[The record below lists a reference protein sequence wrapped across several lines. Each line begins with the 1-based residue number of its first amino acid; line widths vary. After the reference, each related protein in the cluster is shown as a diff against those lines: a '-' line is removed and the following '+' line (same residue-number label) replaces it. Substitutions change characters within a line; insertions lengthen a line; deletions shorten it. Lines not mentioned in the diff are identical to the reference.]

1 MSLPD
6 HILTGYKVLD
16 FTHVLA
22 GPSATRIMV
31 EMGAEVIKVEFPPA
45 GDVSR
50 GLPMI
55 KNGRSGY
62 FLQQNRGKK
71 SICVDGKTDAGRRIL
86 DGLIAEVDVV
96 IENFAPG
103 AAARLGIGWERVKE
117 INPRAVMCSLSA
129 FGQEGPLSQ
138 QPGFDYIAQAY
149 AGVTTMIGEP
159 DGAPYFPLLGLG
171 DVNTGMHAACA
182 IGFALLHRE
191 RSGKGQY
198 LDISLLDSYY
208 HSHEL
213 NVQIYSA
220 SGGEVEPTRS
230 GRHHYA
236 VCPLGLFKGA
246 DHYLFIIALEPQWK
260 QVCVAI
266 ERPELFEDERYNS
279 NAKRLEHQDEVNQI
293 IQDWIDTKSSDDEI
307 LTALQ
312 AQRVPCAPVLSIAET
327 VKEPH
332 LRERGTVRTVT
343 DPKFGEVDLPGM
355 PLRFSDYPH
364 NIPLET
370 AHLGEH
376 NSDVLNGI
384 LGYSDEEIQNLY
396 DTGVLHAN
404 ADT

>member
-1 MSLPD
+1 MAAPD
-6 HILTGYKVLD
+6 HMLADYKVLD

-31 EMGAEVIKVEFPPA
+31 EMGAEIIKVEFPPA

-71 SICVDGKTDAGRRIL
+71 SICVDGKTDEGRRIL
-86 DGLIAEVDVV
+86 DGLIAQVDVV

-103 AAARLGIGWERVKE
+103 VAARLGIGWDRVKE

-129 FGQEGPLSQ
+129 FGQDGPLSQ
-138 QPGFDYIAQAY
+138 QTGFDYIAQAY

-171 DVNTGMHAACA
+171 DVNTGVHAACA

-198 LDISLLDSYY
+198 LDISLLDAYY

-220 SGGEVEPTRS
+220 SGGEIEPTRS

-236 VCPLGLFKGA
+236 VCPLGLFKGV
-246 DHYLFIIALEPQWK
+246 DHYLFIIALDPQWK

-266 ERPELFEDERYNS
+266 ERPELFDEERYDS
-279 NAKRLEHQDEVNQI
+279 NVKRLEHQDEVNQI
-293 IQDWIDTKSSDDEI
+293 IQDWIDTKTSDDEI
-307 LTALQ
+307 LQALQ

-327 VKEPH
+327 VREPH

-343 DPKFGEVDLPGM
+343 DPKFGDVELPGM

-376 NSDVLNGI
+376 NSEVLKGM
-384 LGYSDEEIQNLY
+384 LGYSAEQIQSLY
-396 DTGVLHAN
+396 DAGVLHAN
-404 ADT
+404 RNT

>member
-220 SGGEVEPTRS
+220 SGGEIEPTRS

-376 NSDVLNGI
+376 NSDVLNGM
-384 LGYSDEEIQNLY
+384 LGYSDEKIQNLY

>member
-220 SGGEVEPTRS
+220 SGGEIEPTRS

-384 LGYSDEEIQNLY
+384 LGYSDEKIQNLY

>member
-103 AAARLGIGWERVKE
+103 AAARLGIGWGRVKE

-220 SGGEVEPTRS
+220 SGGEIEPTRS

-384 LGYSDEEIQNLY
+384 LGYSDEKIQNLY